1 MVETGQISADMVE
14 TAFKGMTEEGGKF
27 ANLMDKQSKTLLGS
41 WSNLN
46 DSLNTTKEALG
57 KALIPILTKVL
68 AAILPIVEKVAL
80 RVQENPKLASAIFI
94 AIGAIVGLGTAL
106 VVL

>member
-1 MVETGQISADMVE
+1 MIESGQVTAEMVE
-14 TAFKGMTEEGGKF
+14 TAFKGMTDEGGKF

-57 KALIPILTKVL
+57 KALIPMLTKLLGAVL
-68 AAILPIVEKVAL
+68 PVVEKVAIW
-80 RVQENPKLASAIFI
+80 VQENPKLASTIFI
-94 AIGAIVGLGTAL
+94 AVGAIA
-106 VVL
+106 